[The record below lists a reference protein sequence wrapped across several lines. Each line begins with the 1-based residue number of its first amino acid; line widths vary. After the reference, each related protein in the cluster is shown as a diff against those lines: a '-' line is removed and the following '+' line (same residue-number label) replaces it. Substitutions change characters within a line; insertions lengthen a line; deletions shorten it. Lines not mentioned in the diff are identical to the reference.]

1 MSPPPRTGLNL
12 LINKP
17 HRTQGCLDDEV
28 RPSALPSL
36 LSTTPALHLLAT
48 AGQEREI
55 ALKRQ
60 QLLPGIRSWRPRK
73 SPNAAPK
80 FPPSSSPP
88 FSPPNSSGNPWA
100 KTPAAHP
107 SPVPATTP
115 TRGSSGG
122 PAASP
127 PLRPQFWGSVSARMA
142 TAAAGPSALAPAP
155 PPPLSD
161 DGIRYGDPGSFEEQV
176 ERMRRLT
183 DGIALQEKRLDTLKG
198 REQAARDAQACTVT
212 QRMAQSAERR
222 QRIETALK
230 VRPAAVGGEGSGG
243 GRGHRESGRPHLP
256 PAASTPRDVALH
268 RSVVVPR
275 DSSGLRVLCW
285 RQVQPSPR
293 SPLHWQAQPKVSA
306 AETAAA
312 EAADAAEAAWVE
324 VANAAAEAPSTCDE
338 LHNSLA
344 AAATP
349 VPPAAATA
357 LREQLARAEA
367 ALARLVA
374 RLLAEERAR
383 GAARRVLAVLDEA
396 CTVAQLWGAEGEE
409 AAQMRLEM
417 RPEESAVLAPL
428 LLAVCEARRR
438 VRVSEAR
445 AGAPRVLAEALPPQ
459 LAAAR
464 AQLPANVA
472 APRGSR
478 TVHNRPLTA
487 EEEAIADEYLVDEL
501 HDPDEVINDVLNFA
515 PVSRLKIRCL
525 KPTEWLNDEVINF
538 CMGLLKARGDA
549 ATEADALPRC
559 HFFTSMFYPK
569 LYSDK
574 SVYEY
579 TAVKRWTRKVDVFTK
594 DLLICPIHCHGN
606 HWTLAVVNLLDKRF
620 EYFDSLSGGDGGVL
634 ANLRRYIKD
643 EHLDKK
649 KASWDDTGWTEHTW
663 RAGTP
668 RQRNG
673 WDCGVFCCKTADY
686 LAQDAVLDFSQ
697 ARRAP
702 AASHGRARPPPPA
715 TTRHATR
722 HPPPTTRHPPPA
734 TRHPPPATRHPP
746 PRLPATRH
754 LRPSDAA
761 GARRTTCRT
770 SAAALSSR
778 STTRRC

>member
-17 HRTQGCLDDEV
+17 HRTQGCLDDE
-28 RPSALPSL
+28 
-36 LSTTPALHLLAT
+36 
-48 AGQEREI
+48 EREI

-230 VRPAAVGGEGSGG
+230 
-243 GRGHRESGRPHLP
+243 
-256 PAASTPRDVALH
+256 
-268 RSVVVPR
+268 
-275 DSSGLRVLCW
+275 
-285 RQVQPSPR
+285 
-293 SPLHWQAQPKVSA
+293 AQPKVSA

-697 ARRAP
+697 DNMSYFRR
-702 AASHGRARPPPPA
+702 
-715 TTRHATR
+715 
-722 HPPPTTRHPPPA
+722 
-734 TRHPPPATRHPP
+734 
-746 PRLPATRH
+746 RLVVEVH
-754 LRPSDAA
+754 NK
-761 GARRTTCRT
+761 
-770 SAAALSSR
+770 ALLE
-778 STTRRC
+778 